1 MVGPELLVGIGIG
14 MLVSPLFDFILASV
28 ADHEVGSAS
37 GVLNAM
43 QQLAGAVGVAGIG
56 TIFFST
62 LAHEGFVTALS
73 HCLLVELA
81 TMPVLALLT
90 FTLPMR
96 ARESEQVSETPEAE
110 RLPALSRATVSA
122 GETV

>member
-1 MVGPELLVGIGIG
+1 MI
-14 MLVSPLFDFILASV
+14 VSPLFDFILASV
-28 ADHEVGSAS
+28 RDNEVGSAS
-37 GVLNAM
+37 GVVNAM

-62 LAHEGFVTALS
+62 LSHEGFVTAIS

-90 FTLPMR
+90 FTLP
-96 ARESEQVSETPEAE
+96 ARP
-110 RLPALSRATVSA
+110 RAT
-122 GETV
+122 ETVAAASEADPAGAVSSATVGA